1 MTSLDM
7 IGTFTT
13 MATVG
18 SSIIGIVATIGALIS
33 QISFFILFTIYNL

>member
-18 SSIIGIVATIGALIS
+18 SSITGIEAAIGALIS
-33 QISFFILFTIYNL
+33 